1 MTRFILGRVVGLVIT
16 LILASF
22 AVFASL
28 YLAPGGPE
36 AVILGGRTPTPEML
50 EAARE
55 RYALD
60 DPLWLRYLHWAGGF
74 VTGDLGV
81 SFVGGQEVAARI
93 AAAAPT
99 SLTLI
104 AGAVLLILV
113 LGAGL
118 GIVAALSGPRTDRL
132 IGLVGGL
139 MAGTPSFVS
148 STVAIAVFAV
158 LLGWFPAYGQ
168 PGGGFDGLRG
178 YVLPSVCLALLAA
191 PLLLRVTRQS
201 VHEELQREYVLTA
214 RVRGQ
219 RPAGVIVNH
228 VLPNA
233 AAPVL
238 TTAGLVIAALLA
250 ASVVVE
256 YAFGL
261 QGIGS
266 LLVSAVNQKDFPTVQ
281 ALTMLLVTVFVATN
295 ALIDIY
301 VQATDPKVRGAA

>member
-1 MTRFILGRVVGLVIT
+1 MTRFIFGRLTGLLVT
-16 LILASF
+16 LFLASIV
-22 AVFASL
+22 VFASL

-50 EAARE
+50 EAARA
-55 RYALD
+55 RYSLD

-74 VTGDLGV
+74 ITGDLGT

-99 SLTLI
+99 SITLI
-104 AGAVLLILV
+104 TSAVLLILV

-118 GIVAALSGPRTDRL
+118 GLVAALSSPRIDRF
-132 IGLVGGL
+132 IGVLSGL

-148 STVAIAVFAV
+148 STIAIAVFAV

-168 PGGGFDGLRG
+168 PGEGLNGLRG
-178 YVLPSVCLALLAA
+178 FILPAICLALSAA

-201 VHEELQREYVLTA
+201 VHDELHREYVLTA
-214 RVRGQ
+214 RVRGESPTNVVM
-219 RPAGVIVNH
+219 RH

-233 AAPVL
+233 AAPIL
-238 TTAGLVIAALLA
+238 TAAGLVIAALLA

-281 ALTMLLVTVFVATN
+281 ALTMLLVTIFVATN